1 MTLFEIRQNTQNRVK
16 KRNRRHNH
24 DIIFI
29 HYKFNNLKFN
39 NFERFNNIILPTIY
53 V

>member
-1 MTLFEIRQNTQNRVK
+1 MTLFENRQNTQNRVK

-24 DIIFI
+24 DIII

-39 NFERFNNIILPTIY
+39 HFDRFNNIILPKIY
-53 V
+53 F